1 MSEKDT
7 DRHTAGRKENN
18 FLTESLREIQGDGE
32 TLCDKLFVEIDFLG
46 RMNKVYAS
54 GRRDANYP
62 PIPPEASRKITLVPE
77 SIGSSI
83 ADQDLV
89 SILTDPCCID
99 TYFLMPEV
107 GWVRIT
113 RGKPDHSDPEH
124 QRLFPHFFVSF

>member
-1 MSEKDT
+1 MYACGNS
-7 DRHTAGRKENN
+7 
-18 FLTESLREIQGDGE
+18 SSY
-32 TLCDKLFVEIDFLG
+32 

-62 PIPPEASRKITLVPE
+62 PIPPEATRKITLVPE

-83 ADQDLV
+83 PDQDLV

-107 GWVRIT
+107 GWVRLATSISSYQ
-113 RGKPDHSDPEH
+113 K
-124 QRLFPHFFVSF
+124 